1 VNLCEE
7 EMQRR
12 SAAPA
17 VDAISSL
24 PNSIL
29 SRILSLLSI
38 KEAVATSILSKRWI
52 HVWHFVDSIDFPD
65 AIELMDSQSI
75 IIFNN
80 FMDSVL
86 VSRDAAGSHFIN
98 TFRLNINYGN
108 RNLAWN
114 LGFPNVTKW
123 IDLVVQGGLRYLCL
137 DLYVYD
143 DDDSDHSKIYE
154 NPPLPISIFSCRTL
168 VSLDIARFR
177 VKGFTFSGFP
187 LLNVLHLADF
197 VFQQVRD
204 FVLLLAGCPNLEYL
218 RVQDVGF
225 YYQGDSPTIQEFE
238 SVTLPKLISAVI
250 TQCRCFPLKAVSNLE
265 YLSIETFMLFTED
278 HKVYGVCFNFYIMV

>member
-1 VNLCEE
+1 
-7 EMQRR
+7 
-12 SAAPA
+12 
-17 VDAISSL
+17 
-24 PNSIL
+24 
-29 SRILSLLSI
+29 
-38 KEAVATSILSKRWI
+38 
-52 HVWHFVDSIDFPD
+52 
-65 AIELMDSQSI
+65 MDSQSI
-75 IIFNN
+75 IHFNN

-86 VSRDAAGSHFIN
+86 VSRDASGSHFIN
-98 TFRLNINYGN
+98 SFRLKITYGN

-114 LGFPNVTKW
+114 LGFPNATKW
-123 IDLVVQGGLRYLCL
+123 VDLVVQGGLKYLCL
-137 DLYVYD
+137 NLDVYD
-143 DDDSDHSKIYE
+143 DDDLIYE
-154 NPPLPISIFSCRTL
+154 NPTLPISILSCRTL

-218 RVQDVGF
+218 RLQDIGF

-278 HKVYGVCFNFYIMV
+278 HKVYGVCFNFYIMVSLV

>member
-1 VNLCEE
+1 
-7 EMQRR
+7 
-12 SAAPA
+12 
-17 VDAISSL
+17 
-24 PNSIL
+24 
-29 SRILSLLSI
+29 
-38 KEAVATSILSKRWI
+38 
-52 HVWHFVDSIDFPD
+52 
-65 AIELMDSQSI
+65 MDSESI

-250 TQCRCFPLKAVSNLE
+250 TQCGCFPLKAVSNLE
-265 YLSIETFMLFTED
+265 YLSIQTFMLFTED